1 MEIESSSQQSLHLPE
16 EIIGEILPR
25 LPVKSLLR
33 FRCVSKS
40 WGSLIGSERLIKKHH
55 QNSMKNPS
63 FLQQRF
69 IVETDSVE
77 WPQQCSLLSVLSGPI
92 NTIPFS
98 PLAYPTNNT
107 LPMGY
112 HFAYP
117 RNTTLSIGYEIVG
130 SCNGLLCIVDDE
142 NIFHLWNP
150 STRIISKK
158 LPEISLVNYL
168 DDFDNFGFGWVE
180 SSDEYK
186 VFVNV
191 VKSDSSVGEIYST
204 RTKSWK
210 TIDLCP
216 YFLPFRKGGVFAG
229 GKLYW
234 MYEDDKVIIFL
245 DLKSEEFGR
254 IEIPFDQEMYGE
266 FEQDNYGIVGV
277 LGGFVCVLCFNYQ
290 IRGYRVWVTKE
301 SWEKVLTLSHLL
313 ELLQPPLV
321 KGLNGDI
328 LVNCGSTVV
337 VYDCQDNVF
346 RDLKYCSCC
355 EDSEF
360 NSHEDCVDSISHDV
374 YVESLVSPEDF

>member
-1 MEIESSSQQSLHLPE
+1 MEIESQSLHLPE

-33 FRCVSKS
+33 LRCVSKS
-40 WGSLIGSERLIKKHH
+40 WHSLIGTERFIKKHH

-63 FLQQRF
+63 FTQQRF
-69 IVETDSVE
+69 IIETNLLE
-77 WPQQCSLLSVLSGPI
+77 WPKQCSLLSVLSGPI

-98 PLAYPTNNT
+98 PLAYPTNTT
-107 LPMGY
+107 L
-112 HFAYP
+112 FSRLAYP
-117 RNTTLSIGYEIVG
+117 RNTTLPMGYDIVG
-130 SCNGLLCIVDDE
+130 SCNGLLCIVNDE

-158 LPEISLVNYL
+158 LPEISIVNDL

-191 VKSDSSVGEIYST
+191 VEWNSSVGEIYST

-210 TIDLCP
+210 TIELCP
-216 YFLPFRKGGVFAG
+216 YFIPFCREGLFGG

-234 MYEDDKVIIFL
+234 MYDDDEVIIFL
-245 DLKSEEFGR
+245 DLKSEVFGR
-254 IEIPFDQEMYGE
+254 IEIPSDQEKMYGE
-266 FEQDNYGIVGV
+266 IDREKYAIDVGV

-290 IRGYRVWVTKE
+290 IRGYRVWVMNE
-301 SWEKVLTLSHLL
+301 SWEEVVTLSHLL

-321 KGLNGDI
+321 KGLNGEI
-328 LVNCGSTVV
+328 LVNCGSIVV
-337 VYDCQDNVF
+337 VYDCRDNVF
-346 RDLKYCSCC
+346 RNLKYCSCC
-355 EDSEF
+355 EDTGFS
-360 NSHEDCVDSISHDV
+360 SHGDCVDSSSHDV
-374 YVESLVSPEDF
+374 YVESLVWPEDL